1 MTIPRKTL
9 PFSLLLLALLVGPVV
24 PAAAGPE
31 GKTAGDAAGA
41 EGGMATRPLRIGI
54 PTPMQLQVGR
64 DTQDAAALAIAE
76 INAKGGVL
84 GRQLELAVADET
96 ESPETGIS
104 AIKKLTSDEKVS
116 VLVGGYT
123 SGVTL
128 AELPHISAAK
138 TIYLGVGAA
147 SPAITAKVKQD
158 YPNYKYIFR
167 ANPLNSKW
175 LAMALIDFAVN
186 FLGKEKGFKKIAIAG
201 ESAKFVQDLV
211 PFLKKGIIEGG
222 LEVPMTEFFD
232 VQTSDFSPLFSK
244 AQASSAQFIMV
255 ILSHASSDVFVKQWY
270 DARVPLPIGGIDIK
284 SQDTD
289 FFSRVGGKAIGET
302 VQIGFMRAAVTPA
315 TIPFWDSFVK
325 RYHRNPVYTAGGAYD
340 AIKLWAEAVTRAK
353 TADADAV
360 VKELEK
366 TDFVG
371 TSGRIVFDDM
381 HDVRYGPDYVQA
393 MFVQWQEGGK
403 RAVVWP
409 MSRKTGEFVL
419 PAWIKK

>member
-1 MTIPRKTL
+1 M
-9 PFSLLLLALLVGPVV
+9 
-24 PAAAGPE
+24 
-31 GKTAGDAAGA
+31 
-41 EGGMATRPLRIGI
+41 
-54 PTPMQLQVGR
+54 
-64 DTQDAAALAIAE
+64 
-76 INAKGGVL
+76 L
-84 GRQLELAVADET
+84 GRKLQMVVADET
-96 ESPETGIS
+96 ESPEQGIS
-104 AIKKLTSDEKVS
+104 AIKKLTSDEKVD

-175 LAMALIDFAVN
+175 LAAAVVDFLAN
-186 FLGKEKGFKKIAIAG
+186 FLGKEKGLKKIAIAG
-201 ESAKFVQDLV
+201 ESAKWVQDLV
-211 PFLKKGIIEGG
+211 PVLKKGAMDGG

-244 AQASSAQFIMV
+244 AVSSGAQFLVV

-270 DARVPLPIGGIDIK
+270 DARVPLPIGGIDVK
-284 SQDTD
+284 SQDAD
-289 FFSRVGGKAIGET
+289 FFERVGGKSLSET
-302 VQIGFMRAAVTPA
+302 TEIGFMRAAVTPR
-315 TIPFWDSFVK
+315 TIPFWDSFVA
-325 RYHRNPVYTAGGAYD
+325 RYKRNPVYTAGGAYD
-340 AIKLWAEAVTRAK
+340 AIHLYAEAVTRAK
-353 TADADAV
+353 TVEADAV

-366 TDFVG
+366 TSFVG
-371 TSGRIVFDDM
+371 TSGRIVFDDT
-381 HDVRYGPDYVQA
+381 HDVRYGPEYVQA

-409 MSRKTGEFVL
+409 KSRKNGEYIL
-419 PAWIKK
+419 PSWIKK

>member
-1 MTIPRKTL
+1 MTIRRPSLSPSL
-9 PFSLLLLALLVGPVV
+9 PALLLAAIFGLPASAAP
-24 PAAAGPE
+24 PAAP
-31 GKTAGDAAGA
+31 AAGQ
-41 EGGMATRPLRIGI
+41 PLRIGI
-54 PTPMQLQVGR
+54 PTPIQLQVGR
-64 DTQDAAALAIAE
+64 DTQDAAALAIEE

-84 GRQLELAVADET
+84 GRKLQMVVADET
-96 ESPETGIS
+96 ESPEQGIS
-104 AIKKLTSDEKVS
+104 AIKKLTDEKVD

-167 ANPLNSKW
+167 ANPLNSRW
-175 LAMALIDFAVN
+175 LAAAVVDFVVN
-186 FLGKEKGFKKIAIAG
+186 CLGKEKGLKKIAIAG
-201 ESAKFVQDLV
+201 ESAKWVQDLV
-211 PFLKKGIIEGG
+211 PVLKKGIVDGG
-222 LEVPMTEFFD
+222 LTVPMTEFFD

-244 AQASSAQFIMV
+244 AVSSGAQFLVV

-270 DARVPLPIGGIDIK
+270 DARVPLPIGGIDVK
-284 SQDTD
+284 SQDAD
-289 FFSRVGGKAIGET
+289 FFDRVGGKALSET
-302 VQIGFMRAAVTPA
+302 TQIGFMRAAVTPR
-315 TIPFWDSFVK
+315 TIPFWDSFVA
-325 RYHRNPVYTAGGAYD
+325 RYKRNPVYTAGGAYD
-340 AIKLWAEAVTRAK
+340 AIHLYAEAVARAK
-353 TADADAV
+353 SVEADAV

-371 TSGRIVFDDM
+371 TSGRIVFDET
-381 HDVRYGPDYVQA
+381 HDIRYGPEYVQA

-409 MSRKTGEFVL
+409 KSRKNGEYIL
-419 PAWIKK
+419 PAWAQK

>member
-1 MTIPRKTL
+1 MTIGRPS
-9 PFSLLLLALLVGPVV
+9 FSFTRLFFAAAFAVASVAAAAP
-24 PAAAGPE
+24 PAAP
-31 GKTAGDAAGA
+31 AAGK
-41 EGGMATRPLRIGI
+41 PIRIGV
-54 PTPMQLQVGR
+54 PTAIQLQVGR
-64 DTQDAAALAIAE
+64 DTQDAAALAVEE

-84 GRQLELAVADET
+84 GRKLELVVADET
-96 ESPETGIS
+96 ENPETGIS
-104 AIKKLTSDEKVS
+104 AIKKLTEDEKVD

-158 YPNYKYIFR
+158 YANYKYIFR
-167 ANPLNSKW
+167 VNPLNSKW
-175 LAMALIDFAVN
+175 LAAAVVDFLVN
-186 FLGKEKGFKKIAIAG
+186 FLGKEKGLKKIAIAG
-201 ESAKFVQDLV
+201 ESAKWVQDLV
-211 PFLKKGIIEGG
+211 PVLKKGAMDGG
-222 LEVPMTEFFD
+222 LEVPLAEFFD

-244 AQASSAQFIMV
+244 AKASGAEYLVV

-270 DARVPLPIGGIDIK
+270 DARVPLPIGGIDVK

-289 FFSRVGGKAIGET
+289 FFNRVGGKSIGET
-302 VQIGFMRAAVTPA
+302 VQIGFMRAEVTKA
-315 TIPFWDSFVK
+315 TIPFWDAFVK
-325 RYHRNPVYTAGGAYD
+325 RYQRNPVYTAGGAYD
-340 AIKLWAEAVTRAK
+340 AVHVYAEAAQRAK
-353 TADADAV
+353 SADTDAV

-371 TSGRIVFDDM
+371 TSGRIVFDDT
-381 HDVRYGPDYVQA
+381 HDIRYGPEYVQA

-409 MSRKTGEFVL
+409 RSRKNGDYIL
-419 PAWIKK
+419 PSWLSK